1 MQLCTYLELAGLPES
16 VSRAHK
22 LLSGLHHSPGLHPCC
37 TERHNFFSSNK
48 GPVGWQYLSSKRLRG
63 SAAGVEQTH
72 AELAQIKKCKYH
84 IPVIQFVVWR

>member
-1 MQLCTYLELAGLPES
+1 MQLCTYLELAGLPVS

-48 GPVGWQYLSSKRLRG
+48 GPVGWQYLSSKRLCMGQLLEWNRPML
-63 SAAGVEQTH
+63 SSHKSRSVSTIS
-72 AELAQIKKCKYH
+72 L
-84 IPVIQFVVWR
+84 